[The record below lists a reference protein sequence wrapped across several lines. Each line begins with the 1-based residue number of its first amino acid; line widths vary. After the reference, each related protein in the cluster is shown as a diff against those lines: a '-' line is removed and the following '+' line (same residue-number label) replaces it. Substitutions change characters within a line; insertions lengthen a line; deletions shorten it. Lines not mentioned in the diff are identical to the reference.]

1 MRSLSCDVL
10 VVGAGPVG
18 SVAARTASECG
29 ADVLLL
35 EEHPEVGSPVFCA
48 EGISLKCVEDSGLEA
63 KPPLV
68 CHDITETR
76 IIAPDT
82 NYIELVS
89 PKWSEFIINRDFFDR
104 ALSEKAVKSGVR
116 LMTNTRAIT
125 VTKKGDTV
133 TGVMAKS
140 TEAELKISAKVVV
153 GADGHASIVRKTSG
167 LSRWFSDVYTCAQFK
182 IGGLDLNP
190 QVKEI
195 LLGGNIAPGGYA
207 WVFPKSREVANV
219 GLGVRRIHKTSP
231 IEYLKRYVDSDARFK
246 GAEIQRVTGGICPA
260 SGTLSKIVDNG
271 VMVVGDAAGQLMP
284 LTGAGVQSGIEAG
297 RISGEVAA
305 QSVEEGDVSASRLS
319 MYERRFDGEW
329 GERIRNSRWGRDLL
343 DRLRDEDLN
352 RLPRVISGEDLV
364 KLANGHTAVKRT
376 IVRVMTRSP
385 GDIISLLKSLLFPE
399 RAVLR

>member
-329 GERIRNSRWGRDLL
+329 GERIRNSRWGRELL

-364 KLANGHTAVKRT
+364 KLANGTAVKRT

>member
-48 EGISLKCVEDSGLEA
+48 EGVSLKCVEDSGLEA

-329 GERIRNSRWGRDLL
+329 GERIRNSRWGRELL

-364 KLANGHTAVKRT
+364 KLANGTAVKRT